1 MHNGSAE
8 VENLL
13 PSNIMNLK
21 YLIILTTLL
30 TPVLV
35 YSQDSLSVNNA
46 DTTQKAIIFIESVE
60 TDSTQM
66 ELGDDT
72 TAVIEQSVEPDSV
85 EKLNICKS
93 IVYVLNSENLS
104 FSEAKDLAEAVT
116 ERLIEKVKNIRIVN
130 TFYDTECE
138 SPDCALEDVK
148 NTGASHVFILSTE
161 IDRLTTESVITFRNT
176 AYDRDSD
183 EFQPDSE
190 KDLNLLLDLLE
201 DYPKMTIELQSHT
214 DREGD
219 ADYNKDLSQR
229 RVEKMKKWLEQNGIE
244 PDRMLATG
252 WGEAIPA
259 VISKRESAR
268 YPYLRERFPLTQ
280 MFIGSLITE
289 DQRAVADS
297 LNRRTEVRIIDF
309 PQKNQLK
316 GILDIGL
323 YSLDHDLTISDSAIS
338 SPYIFGNFSH
348 FFGVEKNLFPKTQ
361 GIVEGFVDFL
371 DIESCESANN
381 PPIASDQLVPAGSDS
396 VLYIE
401 LSASDPD
408 KDTLTYFISNFPSHG
423 TLYQIKDDS
432 IRGDEITD
440 VSYQAL
446 SPDHKIIYVPDADST
461 LTDTLS
467 FYVDDGQNFS
477 ESANIFIGE
486 FSFFELLLDR
496 SPFLDFV
503 ASTPPVWISA
513 GLISLYLI
521 YEVLNPEPPP
531 KKPVPPNFPYP
542 G

>member
-1 MHNGSAE
+1 MD
-8 VENLL
+8 
-13 PSNIMNLK
+13 LK
-21 YLIILTTLL
+21 YLRILITVL

-35 YSQDSLSVNNA
+35 FSQDSLSVINA
-46 DTTQKAIIFIESVE
+46 DTTQKAIIFIENLE
-60 TDSTQM
+60 NDSTVTNIPENIMAPPDSAENIQLPVVDQANNVAL
-66 ELGDDT
+66 E
-72 TAVIEQSVEPDSV
+72 SDSV
-85 EKLNICKS
+85 ELLNICKS
-93 IVYVLNSENLS
+93 IVYVLNNENLS
-104 FSEAKDLAEAVT
+104 FSEAKDFAEAVT
-116 ERLIEKVKNIRIVN
+116 ERLKEKVKNIRIVN
-130 TFYDTECE
+130 TYYDTECQ
-138 SPDCALEDVK
+138 SPDCALDDVK
-148 NTGASHVFILSTE
+148 NTDASHVFILSTE
-161 IDRLTTESVITFRNT
+161 IDRLTTESVITFRNIS
-176 AYDRDSD
+176 YDRDSD
-183 EFQPDSE
+183 EFQSDSE
-190 KDLNLLLDLLE
+190 KDLNLLLDLLKE
-201 DYPKMTIELQSHT
+201 YPEMTIEVQSHT

-229 RVEKMKKWLEQNGIE
+229 RAAKMKEWLEQNNVE
-244 PDRMLATG
+244 SYRMLATG

-259 VISKRESAR
+259 VVSKRESAR
-268 YPYLRERFPLTQ
+268 YPYLRERFPLTE
-280 MFIGSLITE
+280 MFIGSLIND

-323 YSLDHDLTISDSAIS
+323 YSIDHDSVASDSGLS

-348 FFGVEKNLFPKTQ
+348 FFGVEKNIFPRTQ
-361 GIVEGFVDFL
+361 EIVDEFIDIL
-371 DIESCESANN
+371 NIESCESANN
-381 PPIASDQLVPAGSDS
+381 TPVASDQLVPAGSDS
-396 VLYIE
+396 VLYIM

-408 KDTLTYFISNFPSHG
+408 QDSLTYYISNFPSHG
-423 TLYQIKDDS
+423 TLYQFKDDS

-440 VSYQAL
+440 PSYQVL
-446 SPDHKIIYVPDADST
+446 SPEHKIIYVPDSDSSF
-461 LTDTLS
+461 TDTLS